1 MLKSSLIQ
9 FSDKMNSILP
19 LFIIEMVKR
28 QVNELYRGKITFPQF
43 LVLELLYK
51 EKESTMTN
59 IARSMSVTTA
69 AATGIVERLVRD
81 GYVVR
86 VSNLKD
92 RRIVLI
98 RLTTKGTD
106 LVEKIRQQRRIMIND
121 IFSNISEEERQNYLN
136 ILLKIY
142 NILLPGEKE
151 AKA

>member
-1 MLKSSLIQ
+1 MLKSSLMQ

-19 LFIIEMVKR
+19 LFIREMVKR
-28 QVNELYRGKITFPQF
+28 QVNELYRGRITFPQF
-43 LVLELLYK
+43 LILELLYK

-86 VSNLKD
+86 INDSKD
-92 RRIVLI
+92 RRIILI
-98 RLTTKGTD
+98 RLTVKGAD

-121 IFSNISEEERQNYLN
+121 IFGKISEEERQNYLN

-142 NILLPGEKE
+142 NILLQGEKE
-151 AKA
+151 VRA

>member
-1 MLKSSLIQ
+1 LLKSSLMQ

-19 LFIIEMVKR
+19 LFIREMVKR

-43 LVLELLYK
+43 LILESLYK

-81 GYVVR
+81 SYVVR
-86 VSNLKD
+86 ISNLKD
-92 RRIVLI
+92 RRIILI
-98 RLTTKGTD
+98 RLTVKGVD

-121 IFSNISEEERQNYLN
+121 IFGKISEEERQNYLN
-136 ILLKIY
+136 ILFKIY
-142 NILLPGEKE
+142 NILLQGEKE
-151 AKA
+151 VRA